1 MTPVELL
8 ALAKLLKDAEE
19 KKIRAQIPAGD
30 YAVDFSVHVKGTYE
44 VEEDYLKDPT
54 VSVPWTEAYALLRE
68 LAIQGVDEMIA
79 RVDRGETITKADLE
93 VIKTA
98 GFLSE
103 NLIVDCIQQAFAA
116 KNAPK
121 GERAIIARVPEVEA
135 AQERAKEAISKRIG
149 KTPSKGRVLTDLSVE
164 EIQPQTVAGSATQ
177 PQIAP
182 EVSVSQARVETA
194 LPEASQTL

>member
-1 MTPVELL
+1 MTPIQLL
-8 ALAKLLKDAEE
+8 ALAKMIADKVGKDAR
-19 KKIRAQIPAGD
+19 KKVAPGVYSVNLD
-30 YAVDFSVHVKGTYE
+30 VHVEGTYK

-68 LAIQGVDEMIA
+68 IAVQGVDEMIA

-93 VIKTA
+93 AIKTA

-103 NLIVDCIQQAFAA
+103 DLIVDCIQKAFAT

-149 KTPSKGRVLTDLSVE
+149 KTPSNGRVLTDIKVT
-164 EIQPQTVAGSATQ
+164 EIVSSAT
-177 PQIAP
+177 PVQIAP
-182 EVSVSQARVETA
+182 EVGVSEARVEGQMPA
-194 LPEASQTL
+194 KV

>member
-1 MTPVELL
+1 MTPIQLL
-8 ALAKLLKDAEE
+8 ALTRLIKDAEE
-19 KKIRAQIPAGD
+19 KRIRNQVPAGD
-30 YAVDFSVHVKGTYE
+30 YSVDFSVHVKGEYE

-68 LAIQGVDEMIA
+68 IAIQGVDEMIA
-79 RVDRGETITKADLE
+79 RVDRGETITKGDLE

-103 NLIVDCIQQAFAA
+103 DLIVDCIQQAFDA

-121 GERAIIARVPEVEA
+121 GKGSIIARVPEVEA

-149 KTPSKGRVLTDLSVE
+149 KTPSKGRVLTKLTAE
-164 EIQPQTVAGSATQ
+164 EILEPVAATQ
-177 PQIAP
+177 AQIAP
-182 EVSVSQARVETA
+182 VVSVSEEKVEGH
-194 LPEASQTL
+194 LPVSN